1 MVMTEARKAQNEY
14 EYIVVGSGAG
24 GGTVAAR
31 LAEAGH
37 SVLLMEAGGDPRDLS
52 GGDPLDPTTDRLP
65 QDYDIPCFHPFAS
78 ENDAMKW
85 DFFVRHYSDDV
96 RQRKDPKYREQWN
109 GHRVDGVLYPRA
121 GTLGGCTAHNA
132 MILVYPHDADWDE
145 IAKLTGDP
153 TWGASQM
160 RTYFQRLENCHY
172 RGIYRWL
179 DKLGINPG
187 RHGFKGWL
195 DTEKAIPMV
204 SLKNVDLLR
213 TLFDSG
219 VAAIQAVGHVAE
231 EARWVAEGMLDPNDW
246 RTVQENSFG
255 IRYLP
260 LTTRNHT
267 RVGSR
272 ERVLEVAARLPQCLK
287 IELNALVT
295 RILWSEKNRAIG
307 VQYLSGKR
315 LYGADSGSDG
325 DPGEQSRV
333 YASREVI
340 LSGGAFNTPQ
350 LLMLSGIGAR
360 QELER
365 HGIEVRVD
373 LPGVGQ
379 NLQDRYEVGVVNRM
393 NFDQWRIFKG
403 AKFDTND
410 PQYRQWRR
418 HRKGPYVTNGSVLSI
433 FKRSAPERPL
443 PDLFCVAFLGRF
455 EGYFPTYSDLFARN
469 LNYLT
474 WAVLK
479 AHTNNR
485 SGQVTLRSSNPRE
498 MPQIDFHY
506 FEEGTPDHD
515 QDLDSVVDGIRFV
528 RKLAEP
534 LEEQGLIA
542 EEELP
547 GKHLT
552 STAELREFVRS
563 HAWGHH
569 ASCSCA
575 IGPRENNGVLDS
587 QFRVYGTEALRVVD
601 ASVFPRI
608 PGFFIVSAVYMVGEK
623 AADVILAD
631 IQEKHS

>member
-109 GHRVDGVLYPRA
+109 GRRVDGVLYPRA

-153 TWGASQM
+153 TWGANQM

-204 SLKNVDLLR
+204 SLENVDLLR

-219 VAAIQAVGHVAE
+219 VAAMQAVGHVAE

-295 RILWSEKNRAIG
+295 RILWGEKNRAIG
-307 VQYLSGKR
+307 VQ
-315 LYGADSGSDG
+315 
-325 DPGEQSRV
+325 
-333 YASREVI
+333 
-340 LSGGAFNTPQ
+340 
-350 LLMLSGIGAR
+350 
-360 QELER
+360 
-365 HGIEVRVD
+365 
-373 LPGVGQ
+373 
-379 NLQDRYEVGVVNRM
+379 
-393 NFDQWRIFKG
+393 
-403 AKFDTND
+403 
-410 PQYRQWRR
+410 
-418 HRKGPYVTNGSVLSI
+418 
-433 FKRSAPERPL
+433 
-443 PDLFCVAFLGRF
+443 
-455 EGYFPTYSDLFARN
+455 
-469 LNYLT
+469 
-474 WAVLK
+474 
-479 AHTNNR
+479 
-485 SGQVTLRSSNPRE
+485 
-498 MPQIDFHY
+498 
-506 FEEGTPDHD
+506 
-515 QDLDSVVDGIRFV
+515 
-528 RKLAEP
+528 
-534 LEEQGLIA
+534 
-542 EEELP
+542 
-547 GKHLT
+547 
-552 STAELREFVRS
+552 
-563 HAWGHH
+563 
-569 ASCSCA
+569 
-575 IGPRENNGVLDS
+575 
-587 QFRVYGTEALRVVD
+587 
-601 ASVFPRI
+601 
-608 PGFFIVSAVYMVGEK
+608 
-623 AADVILAD
+623 
-631 IQEKHS
+631 

>member
-1 MVMTEARKAQNEY
+1 MTEARKAHNEY

-37 SVLLMEAGGDPRDLS
+37 SVVLLEAGGDPRDLR
-52 GGDPLDPTTDRLP
+52 GGDPLHPTTDRLP

-109 GHRVDGVLYPRA
+109 GRRVDGVLYPRA

-195 DTEKAIPMV
+195 NTEKAIPMV
-204 SLKNVDLLR
+204 SLENVDLLR
-213 TLFDSG
+213 TLVDSG

-231 EARWVAEGMLDPNDW
+231 EARWTAEGMLDPNDW

-260 LTTRNHT
+260 LTTLNHA

-272 ERVLEVAARLPQCLK
+272 ERVLEVAARPSKCLK

-295 RILWSEKNRAIG
+295 RILWNEKNRAIG

-315 LYGADSGSDG
+315 LYGTDSGADG
-325 DPGEQSRV
+325 DPGEEGRV

-393 NFDQWRIFKG
+393 NFDQWHIFKG

-410 PQYRQWRR
+410 PQYGQWRK

-485 SGQVTLRSSNPRE
+485 SGRVTLRSSNPRE

-515 QDLDSVVDGIRFV
+515 QDLDSVVEGIRFV

-534 LEEQGLIA
+534 LEKQGLIA

-608 PGFFIVSAVYMVGEK
+608 PGFFIASAVYMVGEK
-623 AADVILAD
+623 AADIILAD
-631 IQEKHS
+631 AQEKHS